1 MTTLGHKLAKV
12 KCMKV
17 GLAAHVAE
25 SNQKVAFQLQLIA
38 QYCSVGSH
46 YKVLLCVFNTVH
58 FALCHLFVGFS
69 YLFSFMEY
77 LCFLEGKR
85 NYLFVPLSVSVCVC
99 ERKRVGSAVGKKSH
113 NIQTENQIL

>member
-1 MTTLGHKLAKV
+1 
-12 KCMKV
+12 MKV

-58 FALCHLFVGFS
+58 FALCPLFVLVFHI
-69 YLFSFMEY
+69 
-77 LCFLEGKR
+77 CFLLWNIYVSWREKK
-85 NYLFVPLSVSVCVC
+85 LFVCAFECVSMCV
-99 ERKRVGSAVGKKSH
+99 
-113 NIQTENQIL
+113 